1 MRQRIDPIR
10 RGPVPAAVDRLDAV
24 QPVRRRDPR
33 PEDEQ
38 PPEPRRETPRAP
50 APDDGLPHVDVVV

>member
-1 MRQRIDPIR
+1 VTRQRIDPIR
-10 RGPVPAAVDRLDAV
+10 RGPVPAAVDRLDAI
-24 QPVRRRDPR
+24 QPVRRREPR

-38 PPEPRRETPRAP
+38 PEPRREPQRPP